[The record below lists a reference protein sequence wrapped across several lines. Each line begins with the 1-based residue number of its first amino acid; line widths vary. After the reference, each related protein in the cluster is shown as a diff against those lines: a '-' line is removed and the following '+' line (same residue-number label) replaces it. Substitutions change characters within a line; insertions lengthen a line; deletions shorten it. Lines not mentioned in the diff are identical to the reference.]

1 MRDEVEVC
9 VRIGGED
16 HLVGSLHRQ
25 PRREFEAVGFH
36 YAPAWLDNLGD
47 ERADYMAELTNQAD
61 TLLLGRRSYQGFVTF
76 WPDAPNNPKATEAE
90 KTIGANFN
98 AMRKVVF
105 STSLTRA
112 DWHETTIMRSIEP
125 EQIGALKAESARGVR
140 LDGSISIV
148 QQLTSLGVIDEYRL
162 MVHPVALGRGRPLFT
177 ERVDLEL
184 VGSEQWKNGVVVHTY
199 RLASGAEPVLKTAA

>member
-1 MRDEVEVC
+1 MAELHVVLATTLDGFVA
-9 VRIGGED
+9 GED
-16 HLVGSLHRQ
+16 GSLDWI
-25 PRREFEAVGFH
+25 VM
-36 YAPAWLDNLGD
+36 GD
-47 ERADYMAELTNQAD
+47 ERADYMAELTYHAD

-125 EQIGALKAESARGVR
+125 KQIRALKAESMRGVR

-148 QQLTSLGVIDEYRL
+148 QQLTRLGLIDEYRL

-177 ERVDLEL
+177 ERVDLDL
-184 VGSEQWKNGVVVHTY
+184 AGVEQWQNGVVVHTY
-199 RLASGAEPVLKTAA
+199 RLASGARSGLEAAG